1 MNKLFSTSGD
11 FFSPAKKGQ
20 KSQTFGLSLWGTGAP
35 DIQWIHV
42 RDASTYPVKHKTE
55 IP

>member
-11 FFSPAKKGQ
+11 FLSPAKGQ
-20 KSQTFGLSLWGTGAP
+20 TSQNFGLSLWGAGAP

-42 RDASTYPVKHKTE
+42 RDASMYPVKHRTV